1 MNKNLTSQVHLI
13 KNGSRLH
20 YHMYNL
26 QYDCDSELESTLVG
40 HIPHII
46 FKKKKTR
53 AIQFIEE
60 KKKDIKNLT
69 SKTTSFKVKTK
80 NKQV

>member
-26 QYDCDSELESTLVG
+26 QYDCDSELESTLVRR
-40 HIPHII
+40 IQRII
-46 FKKKKTR
+46 FKKKK
-53 AIQFIEE
+53 
-60 KKKDIKNLT
+60 KKHELSNLL
-69 SKTTSFKVKTK
+69 KKRKRI
-80 NKQV
+80 

>member
-46 FKKKKTR
+46 FKKKK
-53 AIQFIEE
+53 QELSNLL
-60 KKKDIKNLT
+60 KKRKRI
-69 SKTTSFKVKTK
+69 
-80 NKQV
+80 